1 MALRYPQTRAGDHVD
16 ELHGTRVADPY
27 RWLEDADAPETRAWI
42 EEQNALTFGF
52 LEGIPARA
60 RLKQRLT
67 ELWDYEKYGLP
78 FREGDRY
85 FWFKNDGLQNQAVL
99 WTAPSL
105 EAPARVLLDP
115 NGLSP
120 DGTVSLSG
128 LAPSHDGRRLAYGIS
143 VSGSDWQEWRIR
155 DVDGGEDLPDRLEW
169 VKFSGASWTRD
180 GAGFYYSR
188 YDEPAAGALLTGQTF
203 WHKLY
208 FHRIGDAQAQDRLV
222 YHRPDQKEWGFH
234 GHVTEDGR
242 WLIITISEGTDPRN
256 RVFTLDLAQ
265 PGAAVV
271 ELLAAADAAY
281 RFVANEGERL
291 WFLTDLDA
299 PRGRLIAI
307 DASRP
312 EREHWV
318 EVIPQAA
325 DALQD
330 VSLVGGRFIAQY
342 LRDARSHVAVYDLA
356 GRPAG
361 ARAGAPGGPIDL
373 PGIGT
378 ATGFGGHAGDPETF
392 YAYTGFTTPTTI
404 YRHDVAT
411 GATTVFRAPK
421 VAFDPAVYTVTQVF
435 VDGKDGTRVPMFL
448 AHKKGLALDGR
459 APAYLYGYGG
469 FNISLTPAF
478 DVGRLVWMEM
488 GGVLAIANL
497 RGGGEYGEEWHLAGT
512 RERKQNVF
520 DDFIACAEWLV
531 AAGYTT
537 RRRLAIGGGSNGG
550 LLVGAC
556 MTQRPELFGAALPD
570 VGVMDM
576 LRFHKF
582 TIGWAWVSDYGSP
595 DDPGDF
601 RVLHAYSPLHNLRP
615 GTSYPATLITTADHD
630 DRVVCAHSFK
640 FAAALQAAQGGDA
653 PVLIRI
659 DTKAGHGAGK
669 PTSKLIETTA
679 DRWAFLVAVL
689 GVEI

>member
-1 MALRYPQTRAGDHVD
+1 MSLRYPRTRAGDHVD
-16 ELHGTRVADPY
+16 ELHGVRVPDPY

-52 LEGIPARA
+52 LDGIPARA
-60 RLKQRLT
+60 QLKKRLT

-99 WTAPSL
+99 WTAASL

-115 NGLSP
+115 NTLSP
-120 DGTVSLSG
+120 DGTVSLGGMAMSR
-128 LAPSHDGRRLAYGIS
+128 DGRRVAYGIS
-143 VSGSDWQEWRIR
+143 VSGSDWQEWRVR
-155 DVDGGEDLPDRLEW
+155 DVDRGEDLPDRLEW
-169 VKFSGASWTRD
+169 VKFSGASWTLS
-180 GAGFYYSR
+180 GEGFYYSR
-188 YDEPAAGALLTGQTF
+188 FDEPAAGALLTGQTY

-208 FHRIGDAQAQDRLV
+208 YHRIGEPQSADRLV
-222 YHRPDQKEWGFH
+222 YERKDQKEWGFY

-242 WLIITISEGTDPRN
+242 WLIITVTEGTDPKN
-256 RVFTLDLAQ
+256 RVFTLDLAR
-265 PGAAVV
+265 PDAAVV
-271 ELLAAADAAY
+271 ELLPDGDAAY
-281 RFVANEGERL
+281 RFVGNQGERL

-299 PRGRLIAI
+299 PRARLIAI
-307 DASRP
+307 DADRP
-312 EREHWV
+312 ARDQWI
-318 EVIPQAA
+318 EVIPESA
-325 DALQD
+325 DTLQD
-330 VSLVGGRFIAQY
+330 VSLVGGRFVATY
-342 LRDARSHVAVYDLA
+342 LRDARSHVAVHDLE
-356 GRPAG
+356 GTLL
-361 ARAGAPGGPIDL
+361 RALDL

-378 ATGFGGHAGDPETF
+378 ATGFGGHADDPETF
-392 YAYTGFTTPTTI
+392 FAFTGFTMPTTI
-404 YRHDVAT
+404 YRHDVAA
-411 GATTVFRAPK
+411 GATTVFRAPSVK
-421 VAFDPAVYTVTQVF
+421 FDPSEYTVTQVF
-435 VDGKDGTRVPMFL
+435 VTGKDGTRVPMFL
-448 AHKKGLALDGR
+448 SHKKGLALDRDEAGR

-478 DVGRLVWMEM
+478 DVGRLVWMEL
-488 GGVLAIANL
+488 GGVLAVANL

-531 AAGYTT
+531 EHGYTA

-556 MTQRPELFGAALPD
+556 MIQRPELFGAALPD

-595 DDPGDF
+595 DEPEDF
-601 RVLHAYSPLHNLRP
+601 EVLLAYSPLHNLRP
-615 GTSYPATLITTADHD
+615 GTSYPATMITTADHD

-640 FAAALQAAQGGDA
+640 FASALQAAQAEGGP

-669 PTSKLIETTA
+669 PTSKLIETIA

-689 GVEI
+689 DIQI